1 MYSDTISRFFMP
13 RGTSPLAIEAIDAAA
28 AVHGGYVCMKRCK
41 VVAIYFALETLVAND
56 ATAAVLEFNRRPTI
70 ASSSGEVAIGTLTIP
85 DATAIG
91 AVVYKRVT
99 PVTFNPGEELSLELL
114 TQGVDGSS
122 VAGDGYYGFDIE
134 EFPEE
139 PANDS
144 SMVESA

>member
-13 RGTSPLAIEAIDAAA
+13 RGTAPLVIEAIDASA

-56 ATAAVLEFNRRPTI
+56 ATDAVLEFNHRPTM
-70 ASSSGEVAIGTLTIP
+70 ASSSSETVVGTLTIP

-99 PVTFNPGEELSLELL
+99 PKVFSNEIVLGFNFSAFAA
-114 TQGVDGSS
+114 Q
-122 VAGDGYYGFDIE
+122 
-134 EFPEE
+134 
-139 PANDS
+139 S
-144 SMVESA
+144 SMSAV